1 MFALSKFLEQ
11 LGELNR
17 MVKCEQ
23 QHELFSM
30 LSKSI
35 TGTGN
40 YVAKQ
45 GELFKNYLGSQLKP
59 NLAEHESYREL
70 FNTREAI
77 KT

>member
-1 MFALSKFLEQ
+1 
-11 LGELNR
+11 
-17 MVKCEQ
+17 
-23 QHELFSM
+23 M

-45 GELFKNYLGSQLKP
+45 GELFKNYLGSQLKQ

>member
-1 MFALSKFLEQ
+1 
-11 LGELNR
+11 
-17 MVKCEQ
+17 
-23 QHELFSM
+23 M
-30 LSKSI
+30 LSKLV

-40 YVAKQ
+40 YIAKQ
-45 GELFKNYLGSQLKP
+45 GELFKNYLGSHLKV